1 MQGEPASRVEV
12 ERMRNDLRQV
22 ERRVAR
28 LEHEERMR
36 SAEMPAW
43 FWAILAASIMLS
55 VLSLAIDAG
64 H

>member
-1 MQGEPASRVEV
+1 MQREPASRVEV
-12 ERMRNDLRQV
+12 ERVRSELRQV

-28 LEHEERMR
+28 LEQEARMR

-43 FWAILAASIMLS
+43 FWAILAASIMFS

>member
-1 MQGEPASRVEV
+1 MHGEPATRIEV
-12 ERMRNDLRQV
+12 ERMRDELRQV
-22 ERRVAR
+22 EHRVAR

-55 VLSLAIDAG
+55 VLTLAIDAG